1 MLFDLYIV
9 KLIIDKLNHRSL
21 MRNVRLSCT
30 FEDEHVNI
38 SWTGLYC
45 PKLTNF
51 FFKRWKSNKYEVYM
65 LFCMRSMHKKYF
77 NAFFNN
83 LEQL

>member
-21 MRNVRLSCT
+21 MGNVQLSCT
-30 FEDEHVNI
+30 FEDEHVKI
-38 SWTGLYC
+38 SWTGLYY

-51 FFKRWKSNKYEVYM
+51 FFQKM
-65 LFCMRSMHKKYF
+65 KK
-77 NAFFNN
+77 
-83 LEQL
+83 Q